1 MNRAAEPY
9 LDRRKKEELAFLVVR
24 FLKAYT
30 LFEGLHRDFREILES
45 GLGFGGCGLFV
56 RVRDLEEKLVFDIKE
71 KAHFLFRSASGA
83 NKDPEKEPPYA
94 ELERMLLHRRGTR
107 RTNEAREVLARLRR
121 SLVDRAID
129 SNIGT
134 GFHLFMILRECLYQL
149 EVYAPR
155 HGQEL
160 EQAERIEYLARRV
173 GFALDEEEAH
183 ELEHIRQVV
192 KRGQSVA
199 SYTLE
204 LAERAMERCHTLFQ
218 ETAEVLRHL
227 IEEAGANEVLILNL
241 LAQQPLVDA
250 VYGPGAAE
258 QILAHM
264 HRHIERPGASG
275 LQKALEQARKLC
287 GNTEAL
293 QQESKS

>member
-1 MNRAAEPY
+1 MNSVPEPY

-24 FLKAYT
+24 FLKAFT
-30 LFEGLHRDFREILES
+30 LFEGIHRDFRKILDS
-45 GLGFGGCGLFV
+45 GLGFGGSGLFA

-71 KAHFLFRSASGA
+71 KAHFLFRSSPAMDADREGGS
-83 NKDPEKEPPYA
+83 PYA
-94 ELERMLLHRRGTR
+94 ELEQLLLRRRGTR

-134 GFHLFMILRECLYQL
+134 GFHLFMILRECIYQL

-155 HGQEL
+155 YGLEL
-160 EQAERIEYLARRV
+160 KQAERIEYLSRRI
-173 GFALDEEEAH
+173 GSALDEEEAH
-183 ELEHIRQVV
+183 ELERIRQVV

-204 LAERAMERCHTLFQ
+204 LAERALERSRTLFS
-218 ETAEVLRHL
+218 ETAELLRHL
-227 IEEAGANEVLILNL
+227 IEEADGNEVLLLNL
-241 LAQQPLVDA
+241 LANRQSLDA

-264 HRHIERPGASG
+264 HRHIEPSGASG
-275 LQKALEQARKLC
+275 LAKAMEQARKRC

-293 QQESKS
+293 EQEPET